1 MKNRSLHHGIKCSPY
16 EAMFGT
22 RAKIGLKSTPL
33 PESII
38 YKLKTDDDL
47 ETELNSINTNHEKKN

>member
-1 MKNRSLHHGIKCSPY
+1 MKNRSLHHVIKCSTY

-22 RAKIGLKSTPL
+22 RAKIGLKFTSL

-38 YKLKTDDDL
+38 HKLKTDEDL
-47 ETELNSINTNHEKKN
+47 ETALNIGVASLLV